1 LQQRPDKTVLLQA
14 IAQFL
19 LGEVYPLIEDQR
31 LKFRVLV
38 AAHLASTVAS
48 ELASEAE
55 LMENELGSL
64 AKLLPHLRP
73 APGESSSEQERRQM
87 LARLNQE
94 LAARLREGRFDSR
107 QLELVRDHLKQVLT
121 RTLAI
126 VSPRF
131 DTSAEIE

>member
-1 LQQRPDKTVLLQA
+1 LQQRPEKTVLLQA

-19 LGEVYPLIEDQR
+19 WGEAYPLIEDQR
-31 LKFRVLV
+31 LKFRVLI

-48 ELASEAE
+48 ELGSEAE
-55 LMENELGSL
+55 LIENELASL
-64 AKLLPHLRP
+64 TKLFPDLRP
-73 APGESSSEQERRQM
+73 APAESSSEQGRRQT
-87 LARLNQE
+87 LARLNQD